1 MCISLC
7 KYIPQ
12 GGSVMLLRQIEY
24 LQAVVENGN
33 FYLAAEHCHVSQSA
47 ISQQIKKLE
56 DELGVKLLE
65 RHNRTFSLT
74 PAGEHF
80 YRKSLVISG
89 DLKQL
94 VRETKKIAD
103 NDNAVLRI
111 GYYKGYHGNELSEA
125 IALFSEKYP
134 AVDVQI
140 VVGSHEEL
148 YHAMED
154 GSVDLAINDQR
165 RAFSDAYHNEILAE
179 SRIYIELS
187 AKNPLSKLKSLEVDD
202 LKNIPCILVINP
214 TGQTEE
220 QNYYETIIGLHGDFL
235 FADTVQ
241 EARLKL
247 ITGQGY
253 MPVDVIGEQIWFDTA
268 VSRIPL
274 VRNQSPVKKTY
285 CAFWKKDNSGY
296 YIEEFAGMLK
306 SCF

>member
-1 MCISLC
+1 
-7 KYIPQ
+7 
-12 GGSVMLLRQIEY
+12 MLLRQIEY
-24 LQAVVENGN
+24 LQAVIENGN
-33 FYLAAEHCHVSQSA
+33 FYEAAEQCHVSQSA

-80 YRKSLVISG
+80 YRKSLIISG
-89 DLKQL
+89 DIKQL
-94 VRETKKIAD
+94 VRETKRIAAHD
-103 NDNAVLRI
+103 QAVLRI

-125 IALFSEKYP
+125 IASFSEKYP
-134 AVDVQI
+134 TVDVEI
-140 VVGSHEEL
+140 TVGSHEEL

-154 GSVDLAINDQR
+154 GTVDLAINDQR
-165 RAFSDAYHNEILAE
+165 RAFSDTYNNEILAE
-179 SRIYIELS
+179 SKIYIELS
-187 AKNPLSKLKSLEVDD
+187 TKNPLSRLATLEVED
-202 LKNIPCILVINP
+202 LKNTPCILVINQ
-214 TGQTEE
+214 TGQKEE
-220 QNYYETIIGLHGDFL
+220 QNYYESIIGLHGDFL

-241 EARLKL
+241 EARLKI

-253 MPVDVIGEQIWFDTA
+253 MPVDVIGEQVWFDTS

-296 YIEEFAGMLK
+296 YIEEFAQMLK
-306 SCF
+306 ACFI

>member
-1 MCISLC
+1 
-7 KYIPQ
+7 
-12 GGSVMLLRQIEY
+12 MLLRQLEY
-24 LQAVVENGN
+24 LQAVIENGN
-33 FYLAAEHCHVSQSA
+33 FYLAAEQCNVSQSA

-80 YRKSLVISG
+80 YRKSLIISG

-94 VRETKKIAD
+94 VRETKRIAD
-103 NDNAVLRI
+103 NDHATLRI

-134 AVDVQI
+134 TVDVEI
-140 VVGSHEEL
+140 IVGSHEEL
-148 YHAMED
+148 YHAMEN
-154 GSVDLAINDQR
+154 GSVDLAVNDQR
-165 RAFSDAYHNEILAE
+165 RAFSDAYHNEVLTE
-179 SRIYIELS
+179 SKIYIELS
-187 AKNPLSKLKSLEVDD
+187 TKNPLSKLSTLEVED
-202 LKNIPCILVINP
+202 LKNTPCILVINQ
-214 TGQTEE
+214 TGQKEE
-220 QNYYETIIGLHGDFL
+220 QDYYEKIIGLQGDFL
-235 FADTVQ
+235 FADTIQ
-241 EARLKL
+241 EARLKI

-253 MPVDVIGEQIWFDTA
+253 MPVDVIGEQVWFDTA

-274 VRNQSPVKKTY
+274 VRNQNPIQKTY

-296 YIEEFAGMLK
+296 YIEEFAQILK